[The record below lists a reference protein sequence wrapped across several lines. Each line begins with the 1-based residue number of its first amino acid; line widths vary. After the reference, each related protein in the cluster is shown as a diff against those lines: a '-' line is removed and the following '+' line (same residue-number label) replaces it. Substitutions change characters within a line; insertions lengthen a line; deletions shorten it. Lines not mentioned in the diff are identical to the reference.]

1 MSLQRLTLWE
11 TIKDEHRESILSSKD
26 EYPYITASVIK
37 SLENNTYVIDLTVGE
52 LDSVTMLC
60 NTDDWNKIFELF
72 NY

>member
-1 MSLQRLTLWE
+1 MYKNRLTLWE
-11 TIKDEHRESILSSKD
+11 KMKDEHRESILSSKD
-26 EYPYITASVIK
+26 EYPHMTASVIK
-37 SLENNTYVIDLTVGE
+37 SLENNTYVIDLNVGE